1 MTIILRK
8 KFLFL
13 KWFSA
18 IILTVSCATHA
29 KAQYHYS
36 YIDSAEVYIKQEKW
50 IQAENA
56 LINALR
62 TAPDNYNNSLILSNL
77 ATIQRIQGKK
87 KDAVNNYSLA
97 LTITPNAVT
106 LLNNR
111 GQLYMEMDST
121 ELAKKDFLKVME
133 LDEKDVPSRCSMATI
148 LIRQGKPDEAHILL
162 NDVKRINAKRLE
174 YREALALYFE
184 AKEKYEDAIGQY
196 DELLKSEPIATWHT
210 CKAECYIALKDYS
223 KAKDELNEALKIDP
237 SDSYLYLLKAKINK
251 RQFQNDEMSRNME
264 LAVRYGLSR
273 KEVEEFI
280 ANE

>member
-1 MTIILRK
+1 MVVCFQNT
-8 KFLFL
+8 
-13 KWFSA
+13 
-18 IILTVSCATHA
+18 

-121 ELAKKDFLKVME
+121 ELAKRDFLQVME
-133 LDEKDVPSRCSMATI
+133 LDAKDIPSRCSMATI
-148 LIRQGKPDEAHILL
+148 LIRQGKPEEAHILL

-174 YREALALYFE
+174 YREALALYYE
-184 AKEKYEDAIGQY
+184 AKEKYEDAIEQY

-210 CKAECYIALKDYS
+210 CKAECYVALKDYA
-223 KAKDELNEALKIDP
+223 KAKDEINESLKINP

-251 RQFQNDEMSRNME
+251 YQYQNDEMSRNME

-273 KEVEEFI
+273 KEVEAFI